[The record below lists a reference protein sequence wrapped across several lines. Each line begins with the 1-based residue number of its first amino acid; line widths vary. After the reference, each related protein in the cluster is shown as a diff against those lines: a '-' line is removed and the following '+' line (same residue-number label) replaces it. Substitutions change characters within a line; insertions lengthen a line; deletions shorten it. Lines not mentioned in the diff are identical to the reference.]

1 MTNVVST
8 YWFPARVCYWCDI
21 ARLEFTDAFIY
32 KEKKTTQE
40 NNRRNSLTRMWIHLK
55 RKETKWMF
63 KSKVIGCTIT
73 FLKLSFFFS
82 SFKPSVWGNFC
93 IKLMGMKLWVKKA
106 IYLFSQEGFLASNGA
121 KGVKGRGHIDFFS
134 CCCCCFFSFNVNPF

>member
-1 MTNVVST
+1 MSYRLTGSRRECVIDVIL
-8 YWFPARVCYWCDI
+8 PAW
-21 ARLEFTDAFIY
+21 
-32 KEKKTTQE
+32 
-40 NNRRNSLTRMWIHLK
+40 NSLTLSSTKK
-55 RKETKWMF
+55 RKPLKKIIEEIRWQECGFIWKGKRLNECLKVKWSVVQSRF
-63 KSKVIGCTIT
+63 WSYH
-73 FLKLSFFFS
+73 FFFS